1 MAGVRVGDGSG
12 IALTPCAH
20 PQIADRRLGNNAT
33 TAIDTAV
40 GMTRRSGCL
49 THSTPPPTHCVKGS
63 AAGCAIQVERA
74 GQADDHLV
82 AHLNCRQA
90 DQRQMCCKGTDTRVA
105 SSSQLQFAERRCR
118 CLLRS
123 LRAAPGK
130 TFTLMSSIKSISYRS
145 DRALMRL
152 TAATTK
158 QRQRSALNY

>member
-1 MAGVRVGDGSG
+1 MHDPGSK
-12 IALTPCAH
+12 LH
-20 PQIADRRLGNNAT
+20 QISNVDR
-33 TAIDTAV
+33 
-40 GMTRRSGCL
+40 
-49 THSTPPPTHCVKGS
+49 PPES
-63 AAGCAIQVERA
+63 
-74 GQADDHLV
+74 HLLN
-82 AHLNCRQA
+82 LNCRQA